1 MSSAAAAAAGEPCGG
16 GSVDR
21 RAHASYRSS
30 AGAAAAAAAGFF
42 LICMCER
49 FLAHVCERVPT
60 LLLIQSWR
68 HTRASFL
75 IGNAGD
81 ALLCG
86 GFALLQARRFTGKR
100 RRIGS

>member
-30 AGAAAAAAAGFF
+30 AGAAAAGFS

-49 FLAHVCERVPT
+49 FLAHVCETVPT

-68 HTRASFL
+68 YTRASFL